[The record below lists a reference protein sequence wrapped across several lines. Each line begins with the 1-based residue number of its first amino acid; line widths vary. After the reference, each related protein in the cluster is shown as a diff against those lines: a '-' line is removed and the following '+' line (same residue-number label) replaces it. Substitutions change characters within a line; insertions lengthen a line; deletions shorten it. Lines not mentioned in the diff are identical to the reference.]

1 MRYYKQAPIQEEF
14 MNKFISLIVFAFS
27 LLPLAS
33 GAQESLKADGAIRMG
48 DMLTLDRC
56 IDIALQ
62 QQPALIASQYNIRA
76 SESRVG
82 EAQSAYYPQVSVSG
96 GYSRTKSSSIS
107 SNSSLFN
114 GVGSTGGSGSSG
126 GSGSFDQYTGSATL
140 SQTIFDFGKTPA
152 QVRIQKLNLDASRS
166 DFDATRSQT
175 ILSVKQAYYGLLQSQ
190 RNVAVARE
198 TVTQF
203 SQHLDQA
210 KGFYEVGVKPKFDV
224 IKAEVDLSNAKLNQ
238 ITADN
243 ALRIARVTLNNAV
256 GLPDAPEYEIVDS
269 MSYVKKDI
277 TLSQAIET
285 AFKNRPELQATDLRV
300 KASEESITLAK
311 TGYFPVVTGN
321 AAYTRSSTTDTSFRD
336 EDWTA
341 GVTITFPIFS
351 GFLTRHQVAEST
363 AVFNAAKANFDVLR
377 QNVILE
383 VQQAALNL
391 RAAADRIP
399 TAELAVQQATENLDI
414 ANGRYTAGVGNPIE
428 VTDAEVTYTNAKTA
442 YTQALYDYN
451 VAAANLDKAMGV
463 R

>member
-1 MRYYKQAPIQEEF
+1 
-14 MNKFISLIVFAFS
+14 MNKFISLMVFAFS

-33 GAQESLKADGAIRMG
+33 GAQESLKAHGAITMG
-48 DMLTLDRC
+48 DMLSLDRC

-96 GYSRTKSSSIS
+96 GYSRIKSSSVS
-107 SNSSLFN
+107 SNTSLFS
-114 GVGSTGGSGSSG
+114 GVGSSG

-190 RNVAVARE
+190 RNVDVARE

-243 ALRIARVTLNNAV
+243 SLRIARVTLNNAI

-277 TLSQAIET
+277 ALSQAIET

-321 AAYTRSSTTDTSFRD
+321 AAYTRSSITDTSFRD
-336 EDWTA
+336 EDWSA

-428 VTDAEVTYTNAKTA
+428 VTDAQVTYTNAKTA

-451 VAAANLDKAMGV
+451 VAAANLDKAMGM